1 MQSLLKLQYLDLSYN
16 GLSDENCS
24 AILLASLQ
32 GGIEG
37 VELGLRAH
45 YNTHY

>member
-1 MQSLLKLQYLDLSYN
+1 MLKLQYVDLSYN

-24 AILLASLQ
+24 VILLACLQ

-37 VELGLRAH
+37 VELG
-45 YNTHY
+45 